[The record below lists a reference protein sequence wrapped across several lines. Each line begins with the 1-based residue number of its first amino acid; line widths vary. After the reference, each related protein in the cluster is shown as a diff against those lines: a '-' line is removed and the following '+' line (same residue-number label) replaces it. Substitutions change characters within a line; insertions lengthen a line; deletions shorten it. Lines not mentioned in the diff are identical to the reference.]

1 MTKTGWKILLAVL
14 AAVFCLT
21 PNAFADQTANMDLTG
36 VGNNGAYAGIYIGP
50 YQATING
57 VSTPVICDDFGDE
70 SYIPE
75 TWTAIA
81 TNVSNLAADSNLKWG
96 DNQTLY
102 NEGAYLATLLAN
114 PANSANASA
123 IQYALWQL
131 MDATPAGGTYNNAV
145 ENWLA
150 GELGSS
156 GFKSFEGSATTAGS
170 VLYYISQAEMASNY
184 DSSNW
189 SNVLIYSFDQC
200 TTTVSSPCSSTNP
213 PQEFM
218 VVTTPEPST
227 ILMLLLGLGA
237 IFLFWRRQK
246 NLGAIAAA

>member
-1 MTKTGWKILLAVL
+1 MLLAALV
-14 AAVFCLT
+14 AVVSLT
-21 PNAFADQTANMDLTG
+21 PRAVADQTASMDLTG
-36 VGNNGAYAGIYIGP
+36 VGTNGAYAGVYIGP
-50 YQATING
+50 YQGTING

-75 TWTAIA
+75 TWTAI
-81 TNVSNLAADSNLKWG
+81 TTSVSNLGADPNLKWG

-102 NEGAYLATLLAN
+102 DEGAYLATLLAN

-131 MDATPAGGTYNNAV
+131 MDAAPAGGAYNNGV

-156 GFKSFEGSATTAGS
+156 QFATFEGSSSVAGS
-170 VLYYISQAEMASNY
+170 VLYYIAQAEMASNY

-200 TTTVSSPCSSTNP
+200 TNTVSSPCTSTNP
-213 PQEFM
+213 PQEFL
-218 VVTTPEPST
+218 VATPEPST
-227 ILMLLLGLGA
+227 ILMLILGLGA
-237 IFLFWRRQK
+237 IFLVWRRQR
-246 NLGAIAAA
+246 NFGAIAAA